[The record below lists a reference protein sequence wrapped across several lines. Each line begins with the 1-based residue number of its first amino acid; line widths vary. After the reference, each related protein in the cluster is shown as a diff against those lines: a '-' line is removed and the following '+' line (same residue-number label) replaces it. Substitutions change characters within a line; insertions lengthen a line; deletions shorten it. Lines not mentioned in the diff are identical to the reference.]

1 MEDYQEHLKR
11 VKKSKLPATRVG
23 AKFDHSAESSQN
35 WLPSFGRV
43 WSKGRRLQS
52 KLHFE
57 KEWQTASKGS
67 RTAVVS
73 SQKSAADQIEYVH
86 TEHMQNSGNGVRHQT
101 QTLISSGKMADYHGA
116 LLPDDWRTL
125 QENSIQKPASPQNL
139 KAESSNVNRHL
150 MPYKRKRNIKDN
162 VMFESHWSEA
172 VSANQH
178 VSNSSANRV
187 IPYKRNRAEAM
198 VPNTLIQTPLLA
210 GEKLKSTE

>member
-1 MEDYQEHLKR
+1 
-11 VKKSKLPATRVG
+11 
-23 AKFDHSAESSQN
+23 
-35 WLPSFGRV
+35 
-43 WSKGRRLQS
+43 
-52 KLHFE
+52 
-57 KEWQTASKGS
+57 
-67 RTAVVS
+67 
-73 SQKSAADQIEYVH
+73 
-86 TEHMQNSGNGVRHQT
+86 MQNSGNGVRHQT
-101 QTLISSGKMADYHGA
+101 QTLISSGKMADYHAA

-162 VMFESHWSEA
+162 AMFESHWSEA

-178 VSNSSANRV
+178 VSKSSANQV